1 MKVRR
6 HEKEEVMSK
15 LRDKVASGRSLFVA
29 ACGTGLVARMLE
41 KAGADFICT
50 FPGARLRSNGFG
62 TMAIFWPMLDS
73 NGDLFEYTSQDILP
87 AINGDA
93 CVLTCI
99 NGNDLLRDMVVFLEK
114 LKSIGVMAVSHAP
127 SIGFYEKD
135 TEMCRVL
142 TKAGITL
149 DREIEMLPLAKEM
162 DFITFGQPFNIEDTH
177 KIMEQA
183 QPDAFMFHA
192 GTTKG
197 GLMGF
202 YTPDTIEDTA
212 RRSEEAFKVAL
223 QYNPDVL
230 LFAHGAA
237 METPEDAQ
245 YILDHTSCQGVW
257 TGSSTERIPIENA
270 ILEIA
275 GKFANLRVKN

>member
-1 MKVRR
+1 MIVRR
-6 HEKEEVMSK
+6 NTKDEVMSK
-15 LRDKVASGRSLFVA
+15 LRVKISNGRPLFVA
-29 ACGTGLVARMLE
+29 ACGTGLVAKMLE

-73 NGDLFEYTSQDILP
+73 NGQLLEYTAHDILP
-87 AINGDA
+87 AIKGDA

-99 NGNDLLRDMVVFLEK
+99 NGNDLLRDMVVFLDK
-114 LKSIGVMAVSHAP
+114 LKSIGVIAVSHAP
-127 SIGFYEKD
+127 SIGYYDKD
-135 TEMCRVL
+135 TVMYKVL
-142 TKAGITL
+142 TQAGVTL
-149 DREIEMLPLAKEM
+149 DREIEMLKLAKDM
-162 DFITFGQPFNIEDTH
+162 GFITFGQPFNLEDTH
-177 KIMEQA
+177 KIMEGA

-202 YTPDTIEDTA
+202 DTPDTIEDTA
-212 RRSEEAFKVAL
+212 RRSEEAFKIAKK
-223 QYNPDVL
+223 YNPDVL

-245 YILDHTSCQGVW
+245 YMLDNTSCQGIW
-257 TGSSTERIPIENA
+257 TGSATERIPIEKA
-270 ILEIA
+270 ILEVA
-275 GKFANLRVKN
+275 ERFANLSLKN

>member
-1 MKVRR
+1 MIVPR
-6 HEKEEVMSK
+6 HKKEDVLLK
-15 LRDKVASGRSLFVA
+15 LRDKVASGKSLFVA
-29 ACGTGLVARMLE
+29 ACGTGIVAKMLE

-62 TMAIFWPMLDS
+62 TMAMFWPMLDS
-73 NGDLFEYTSQDILP
+73 NGDLFEYTSRDILP
-87 AINGDA
+87 AIKGDA

-135 TEMCRVL
+135 TEMYKVL

-149 DREIEMLPLAKEM
+149 DREIEMLKLAKEM
-162 DFITFGQPFNIEDTH
+162 GFITFGQPFNIEDAE
-177 KIMEQA
+177 KIMEKV

-202 YTPDTIEDTA
+202 NTPDTIEDTA
-212 RRSEEAFKVAL
+212 RRSEEAFKIAKK
-223 QYNPDVL
+223 NKPDVL

-245 YILDHTSCQGVW
+245 YILNHTSCHGVW
-257 TGSSTERIPIENA
+257 TGSSTERIPIEKA
-270 ILEIA
+270 IFEVA
-275 GKFANLRVKN
+275 GRFANLSLKN

>member
-1 MKVRR
+1 MIVPR
-6 HEKEEVMSK
+6 HKKEDVLLK
-15 LRDKVASGRSLFVA
+15 LRDKVASGKSLFVA
-29 ACGTGLVARMLE
+29 ACGTGIVAKMLE

-62 TMAIFWPMLDS
+62 TMAMFWPMLDS
-73 NGDLFEYTSQDILP
+73 NGDLFEYTSRDILP
-87 AINGDA
+87 AIKGDA

-135 TEMCRVL
+135 TEMYKVL

-149 DREIEMLPLAKEM
+149 DREIEMLKLAKEM
-162 DFITFGQPFNIEDTH
+162 GFITFGQPFNIEDAE
-177 KIMEQA
+177 KIMEKA

-202 YTPDTIEDTA
+202 NTPDTIEDTA
-212 RRSEEAFKVAL
+212 RRSEEAFKIAKK
-223 QYNPDVL
+223 NKPDVL

-245 YILDHTSCQGVW
+245 YILNHTSCHGVW
-257 TGSSTERIPIENA
+257 TGSSTERIPIEKA
-270 ILEIA
+270 ILEVA
-275 GKFANLRVKN
+275 GRFANLSSKN